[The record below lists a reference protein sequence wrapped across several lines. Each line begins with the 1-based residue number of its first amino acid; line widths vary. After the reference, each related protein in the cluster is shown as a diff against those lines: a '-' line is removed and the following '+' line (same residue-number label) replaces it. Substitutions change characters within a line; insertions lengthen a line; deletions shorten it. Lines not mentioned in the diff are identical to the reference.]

1 MFGSDSTGGG
11 IGFQFR
17 QIKHWAQRQ
26 KACANSGGVLSN
38 IDNDL
43 AIASYGTVGT
53 KYALQHRMR
62 EVLAEAKRLRAG
74 GDPSLFSETNNL

>member
-1 MFGSDSTGGG
+1 L
-11 IGFQFR
+11 
-17 QIKHWAQRQ
+17 K
-26 KACANSGGVLSN
+26 VLSD
-38 IDNDL
+38 IDDDL